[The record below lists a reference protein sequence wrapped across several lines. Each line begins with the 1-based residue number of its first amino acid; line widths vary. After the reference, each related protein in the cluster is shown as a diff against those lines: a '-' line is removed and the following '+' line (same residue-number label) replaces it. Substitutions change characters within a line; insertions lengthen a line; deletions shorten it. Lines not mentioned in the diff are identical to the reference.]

1 MATYIGIDIGKKS
14 LRVYLPYKDKSF
26 DITNNESG
34 FTKLVN
40 YLNKYHEQLDYLII
54 VFEPTG
60 GYEKS
65 LREFLKSNKINF
77 TTVHLNKVRSYAKAR
92 GWLTKTDKI
101 DSKLLSDYANKF
113 LLPIKQDYNTES
125 QQKLHSLIKRREQLI
140 LIRNQEIARLDKAND
155 NIIKQ
160 SLEEVLSYLGGQLI
174 TIESPIK
181 DLCNNDREIKN
192 KFDRLTSIPG
202 VGTVL
207 ATAVVCEIPE
217 IGNIDFRKLTALVG
231 LAPFA
236 RDSGQY
242 RGRRSIFAGRANL
255 RRVLSNQIR

>member
-1 MATYIGIDIGKKS
+1 M
-14 LRVYLPYKDKSF
+14 L
-26 DITNNESG
+26 
-34 FTKLVN
+34 
-40 YLNKYHEQLDYLII
+40 
-54 VFEPTG
+54 
-60 GYEKS
+60 
-65 LREFLKSNKINF
+65 INF
-77 TTVHLNKVRSYAKAR
+77 CYQSNRITIQKASKSYIA
-92 GWLTKTDKI
+92 
-101 DSKLLSDYANKF
+101 LLS
-113 LLPIKQDYNTES
+113 
-125 QQKLHSLIKRREQLI
+125 RREQLI